1 MPPPEFHEFLEL
13 SESKVAEIFI
23 GFYDGIGVVSV
34 RGIIHSALVQIE
46 GLNLRWDFGGLDK
59 VTQNKS
65 YAFVIKAQGVGNYY
79 EFPKAG
85 KTVSPSQTFLDCK
98 VIQNPKFM
106 QLTDQEREKIVY
118 VFMRIISASVDAD
131 GQSDQ

>member
-59 VTQNKS
+59 VTQKKVTPLPS
-65 YAFVIKAQGVGNYY
+65 KLKAWGITMN
-79 EFPKAG
+79 FPKRARPFPPP
-85 KTVSPSQTFLDCK
+85 KPSW
-98 VIQNPKFM
+98 IA
-106 QLTDQEREKIVY
+106 R
-118 VFMRIISASVDAD
+118 
-131 GQSDQ
+131 